1 MHSLF
6 QQINLSLP
14 NFSIEQ
20 LKGEVSAEYI
30 NPITNKGFIAYKI
43 ADIAVLELLTQ
54 LAPLP
59 NPAIAYTEISENLEP
74 HRDFGGTCA
83 INYYIETNDAC
94 TTFYTPT
101 QTANQLTFFNGAE
114 IQHRNNCTE
123 VARFTAN
130 NNSSWILNIGELHSV
145 TMPATGCR
153 RIISIGYPQHDFQ
166 TVRDKL
172 KALWC

>member
-6 QQINLSLP
+6 QQIKLSLP
-14 NFSIEQ
+14 NFSIDQ
-20 LKGEVSAEYI
+20 LKGEVTAEHLH
-30 NPITNKGFIAYKI
+30 PITNHGVIMYKI
-43 ADIAVLELLTQ
+43 ADLHALELLIQ
-54 LAPLP
+54 LAPLA
-59 NPAIAYTEISENLEP
+59 NPVIAYSEIYGNLEP

-83 INYYIETNDAC
+83 INYYIETNFAD
-94 TTFYTPT
+94 TIFYSPVQDTSI
-101 QTANQLTFFNGAE
+101 LTFNHGAE
-114 IQHRNNCTE
+114 IHHRNNCTE
-123 VARFTAN
+123 IARFTAH